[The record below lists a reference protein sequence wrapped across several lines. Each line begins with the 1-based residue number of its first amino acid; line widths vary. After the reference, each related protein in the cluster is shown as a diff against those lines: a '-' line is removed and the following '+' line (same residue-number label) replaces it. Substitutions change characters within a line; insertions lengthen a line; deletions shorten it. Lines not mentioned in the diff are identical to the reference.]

1 MDDLPSEKGIHQWS
15 HVDQFPE
22 HLKKYWFQ
30 RFKIWSKYDNGI
42 WMTEDAWFGVTPEPI
57 ANKIAAH
64 IAESAPKTSTTIIDV
79 FAGVGGNAI
88 ALARSGRWDR
98 VFAIEKDAKTLKCAK
113 HNAEVYGVASKIFW
127 LQGDCFEVMGRFLGV
142 AGLVVFAS
150 PPWGGTEYTSSN
162 IFDLT
167 QMQPYNLDKLYT
179 SFTKYTKELV
189 LYLPRNSDLNQI
201 ARYGGGGGG
210 EEQAKKK
217 LEVAHYAIM
226 GASKALCVYFGGFE
240 FDMVEEDEE
249 MGASRV
255 SG

>member
-1 MDDLPSEKGIHQWS
+1 MADSPKETGIHQWS

-30 RFKIWSKYDNGI
+30 RFKIWSKYDEGI
-42 WMTEDAWFGVTPEPI
+42 WMTSDAWFGVTPEPI

-64 IAESAPKTSTTIIDV
+64 ISESAPKTSTTIIDA

-88 ALARSGRWDR
+88 ALARSGRWSR
-98 VFAIEKDAKTLKCAK
+98 VFAIEKDAKTLQCAK
-113 HNAEVYGVASKIFW
+113 HNAELYGVAGKIFW
-127 LQGDCFEVMGRFLGV
+127 LQGDCFEVMERFRGTPGV
-142 AGLVVFAS
+142 VVFAS
-150 PPWGGTEYTSSN
+150 PPWGGTTYGASD

-167 QMQPYNLDKLYT
+167 TMEPYNLHKLYT
-179 SFTKYTKELV
+179 SFIKYTKELV

-201 ARYGGGGGG
+201 ARYGDDNEEGG
-210 EEQAKKK
+210 KK

-240 FDMVEEDEE
+240 FDVAEEEE
-249 MGASRV
+249 EETAETAP
-255 SG
+255 